1 MSVREMTDKKPQDI
15 YGILHCPSSILTK
28 KLIVSLGISENV
40 LNSLPGYFIQ
50 FCIIA
55 CFLWLT
61 VMWIDICVHAWH
73 YLPKGIKQT
82 PQDDNIHL
90 MYYSLFTFG
99 VSLILVILTYKN
111 NLSGLPS
118 YYIKGTT
125 KGA

>member
-1 MSVREMTDKKPQDI
+1 MSNTLQQLKSIVCR
-15 YGILHCPSSILTK
+15 HCVMEKNMLN
-28 KLIVSLGISENV
+28 VFSLDF
-40 LNSLPGYFIQ
+40 PGYFIQ

-90 MYYSLFTFG
+90 MYYSLFAFG
-99 VSLILVILTYKN
+99 MSLILVILTYKN
-111 NLSGLPS
+111 KLGGLPS
-118 YYIKGTT
+118 YYLKGTT
-125 KGA
+125 KGTYITTNDSIDIKLI